1 MSSRDVF
8 LEEIVESE
16 EDYCEPVYVESE
28 HPLFVLYTSG
38 STGRPKGIQH
48 STGGYLLHSV
58 LTMFYTFDIKPDD
71 IFGVR
76 RYWLDYRSYVC
87 CLWTV
92 GNWKY
97 SNYI

>member
-8 LEEIVESE
+8 LEEIVEPE

-48 STGGYLLHSV
+48 STGGYLLHAV
-58 LTMFYTFDIKPDD
+58 LTMYYTFDVKPSD
-71 IFGVR
+71 ICWCTADICWITGH
-76 RYWLDYRSYVC
+76 
-87 CLWTV
+87 T
-92 GNWKY
+92 
-97 SNYI
+97 